1 MLFTR
6 TDGYREY
13 WALNRCEL
21 DRRDVAEQAR
31 WSAHDVR
38 ERIFL
43 SNARI
48 TSMSTVTETAVTKAT
63 TKASV

>member
-6 TDGYREY
+6 TDGNRKYRV
-13 WALNRCEL
+13 LNCCEL
-21 DRRDVAEQAR
+21 DRRDVAEQAGWR
-31 WSAHDVR
+31 AHDVR